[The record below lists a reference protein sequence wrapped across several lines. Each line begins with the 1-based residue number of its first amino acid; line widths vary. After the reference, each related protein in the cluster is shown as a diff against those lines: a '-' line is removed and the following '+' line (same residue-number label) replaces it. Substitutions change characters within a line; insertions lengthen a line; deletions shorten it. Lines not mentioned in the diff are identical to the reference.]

1 MLIELLTNNKKKK
14 GPLFIIISWSKMR
27 RNTDNPITHPSGWCW
42 APCAARLSTSDTGCE
57 RASVALRTPAAPAP
71 PADHEPSLNQS
82 PDHESPDW
90 TTDDMNGT
98 GLKRWNASSHESVSV
113 SVCVCVSPVGSDS
126 GSGSGGWIT
135 AGPGTGRP
143 EESSGT
149 WCPEWQQRDTSIN
162 NGKYDHHF
170 IIIIIIITSC
180 NQNWIMAPVQ
190 TEQLGIKVGM
200 KLSVLWH
207 NYFIIYNKHCNTL

>member
-57 RASVALRTPAAPAP
+57 RASVALRTPATPAP

-113 SVCVCVSPVGSDS
+113 SVCVCLTCWLRLRFWFWRLDNCRSRYGSSRREFRNMVSWV
-126 GSGSGGWIT
+126 T
-135 AGPGTGRP
+135 AERH
-143 EESSGT
+143 
-149 WCPEWQQRDTSIN
+149 I
-162 NGKYDHHF
+162 H
-170 IIIIIIITSC
+170 
-180 NQNWIMAPVQ
+180 
-190 TEQLGIKVGM
+190 
-200 KLSVLWH
+200 
-207 NYFIIYNKHCNTL
+207 